1 MRARYLILLPLMAF
15 AITLG
20 IVIGERLSREAM
32 IVILGVVAGIAT
44 SIPTS
49 LFTVWMVARRAGPPT
64 VTPTP
69 APHPPL
75 AQEPRIIV
83 VQTPP
88 PAPAATVPLY
98 AEPHRERQFN
108 VIGGADELV

>member
-1 MRARYLILLPLMAF
+1 MRARYLLLLPLIAF

-20 IVIGERLSREAM
+20 MVIGERLSREAM
-32 IVILGVVAGIAT
+32 IVILGVVAGIAA

-49 LFTVWMVARRAGPPT
+49 LLTAWMVARRTGPPAI
-64 VTPTP
+64 TPTP
-69 APHPPL
+69 APYPPP

-83 VQTPP
+83 VQSPP
-88 PAPAATVPLY
+88 PAPAASVPLY